1 MRVRFERDRNWTPP
15 EERRITVA
23 YKKDMELT
31 VKRDWGERMVKDGDA
46 VEIDAPVR
54 AKGGAATGPFGN
66 GEKGVEVFVP
76 EKKPLTAAQIKSLD
90 GDRDGNAGGSLPK
103 AKA

>member
-1 MRVRFERDRNWTPP
+1 MRVRFKRDRNWTPP

-23 YKKDMELT
+23 YKKGMELT
-31 VKRDWGERMVKDGDA
+31 VKREWGERMVKDGDA

-54 AKGGAATGPFGN
+54 D
-66 GEKGVEVFVP
+66 
-76 EKKPLTAAQIKSLD
+76 PLDHDLD
-90 GDRDGNAGGSLPK
+90 GRKGGSLPK

>member
-1 MRVRFERDRNWTPP
+1 MRVRFKRDRNWTPP

-23 YKKDMELT
+23 YKKGMELT
-31 VKRDWGERMVKDGDA
+31 VKREWGERMVKDGDA

-54 AKGGAATGPFGN
+54 D
-66 GEKGVEVFVP
+66 
-76 EKKPLTAAQIKSLD
+76 PLDHD
-90 GDRDGNAGGSLPK
+90 GDGRKGGSLPK